1 MTRIGIIGA
10 GRAGVGLAVAL
21 TQAGFA
27 VRLHG
32 RKPKEVPSAIE
43 FSHGELPAWVADVD
57 VLVLAVRDDA
67 LAALAAEL
75 SRAGKL
81 SERQV
86 VLHLS
91 GVLDATVLESL
102 RSCGC
107 KLGSLHPLQSL
118 SDPETAPER
127 LRGAA
132 GAIEGDAAAVDRA
145 EQLATAVGLKPLRM
159 SSESKPLYHAAA
171 VFASNYMVT
180 VAAAA
185 HRLLERAGVSPE
197 DARDALAPIIRGTVE
212 NIVRRGP
219 EEALTGPIARGD
231 IATIRKHLNSLS
243 TKEAALYRALGHA
256 ALDLAHL
263 GDDERESVERELGA
277 R

>member
-1 MTRIGIIGA
+1 
-10 GRAGVGLAVAL
+10 
-21 TQAGFA
+21 
-27 VRLHG
+27 
-32 RKPKEVPSAIE
+32 
-43 FSHGELPAWVADVD
+43 
-57 VLVLAVRDDA
+57 LVLAVRDDA

-145 EQLATAVGLKPLRM
+145 EQLATAVGLKPLRI

-171 VFASNYMVT
+171 VFASNYIVA

-185 HRLLERAGVSPE
+185 QRLLERAGVSPE

-243 TKEAALYRALGHA
+243 TEEAALYRALGHA